1 MDGASKKSE
10 SVFFFFEEVKV
21 VDDDGGVL
29 MRFSV
34 KCLFFFLG
42 FFMNFIKMKNIRR
55 NRKIKLDVNCL
66 MV

>member
-10 SVFFFFEEVKV
+10 SVFFFFFEEVKV
-21 VDDDGGVL
+21 VDDGGGVL

-34 KCLFFFLG
+34 KCLFFFLD

-55 NRKIKLDVNCL
+55 NKNKK
-66 MV
+66 